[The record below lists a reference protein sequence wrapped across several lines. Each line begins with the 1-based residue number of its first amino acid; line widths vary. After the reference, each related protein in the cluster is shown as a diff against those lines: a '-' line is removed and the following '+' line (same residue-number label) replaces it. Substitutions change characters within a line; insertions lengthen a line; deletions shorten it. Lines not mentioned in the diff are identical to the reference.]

1 MPSISA
7 LMAELDPRSI
17 ARRVGLKHDDARS
30 QYVPRCSRVSTYEEF
45 AGILGDYYNY
55 HSCRCVTR
63 GGGFSRHQA
72 AGRARQVV
80 ERDYR
85 RRDQDI
91 SAAFRDARDGTNG
104 GLRGILDTI
113 ADQLKGEAIE
123 AHIEEIL
130 DSHVSPV
137 DPHAQEEIVRQLF
150 AKLEPVLGPLETDMG
165 MSSPQ
170 YYAARYR
177 QLIRKITDAARKI
190 GDSV

>member
-30 QYVPRCSRVSTYEEF
+30 QYVPRCSRVSTYDEF
-45 AGILGDYYNY
+45 AGIIGDYYNY

-63 GGGFSRHQA
+63 GGEFSQHQA
-72 AGRARQVV
+72 AGRARQAV
-80 ERDYR
+80 ERAYR

-104 GLRGILDTI
+104 GLRRILDTI
-113 ADQLKGEAIE
+113 ADHLKGEAIE
-123 AHIEEIL
+123 SHIEETL

-137 DPHAQEEIVRQLF
+137 DPHAQEEVVRQLF
-150 AKLEPVLGPLETDMG
+150 EMLGPVLGPVETDLR

-177 QLIRKITDAARKI
+177 LLIRKISDAARQI